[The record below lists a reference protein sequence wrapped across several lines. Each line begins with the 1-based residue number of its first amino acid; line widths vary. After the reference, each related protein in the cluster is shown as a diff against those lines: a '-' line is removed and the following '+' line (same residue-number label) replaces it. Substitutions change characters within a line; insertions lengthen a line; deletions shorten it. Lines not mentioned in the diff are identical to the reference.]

1 MKRRQDWKQLG
12 PKGQV
17 QTAYD
22 EAKKFESSLVKAFYK
37 GRSEFTLT
45 EGKAALL
52 EHVTTT
58 TWSQYTNQ
66 QREDVFKLFF
76 REPSVPFEYSDQI
89 VSNQDATLF
98 DDGGQV
104 SLPSKADL
112 NRFKPQGDSKRGVRT
127 RSIRGKSGRSLADL
141 EQGEPI
147 DSVSPI

>member
-76 REPSVPFEYSDQI
+76 RI
-89 VSNQDATLF
+89 
-98 DDGGQV
+98 
-104 SLPSKADL
+104 
-112 NRFKPQGDSKRGVRT
+112 
-127 RSIRGKSGRSLADL
+127 I
-141 EQGEPI
+141 
-147 DSVSPI
+147 